1 MKKPAFGG
9 RASSVA
15 CNPILAP
22 SCLIVDAASAHL
34 HLDLLHKKD
43 TETRLRAIT
52 YKGGD
57 LSTIKGNFGD
67 LPKFSEFNYSGRG
80 TYLVVNSGG
89 DKAADINMC
98 HAFYCE
104 WDDRS
109 KKEQLHIYK
118 EKFLPEPTF
127 MVDTGGKSIH
137 CYWVLKSPVTTD
149 LWKPIQVG
157 LVDYCKGDKNI
168 KDASRCMRL
177 AGFYYVDA
185 TGKPTNKSEII
196 NISGKEYSLEDIAKV
211 LPEPEPIKPR
221 KIVKTISPE
230 VANNRTLADIEEAL
244 SFIPRRVTGN
254 NTYERY
260 RNIAWGLKKAVAA
273 VGHPESTAIALLE
286 NHSPSGRD
294 TGWNI
299 SQVMR
304 SGGDQIG
311 EGTFWYEAMREGYKP
326 KTYQS
331 SQDFCSTLK
340 GFYE

>member
-1 MKKPAFGG
+1 M
-9 RASSVA
+9 
-15 CNPILAP
+15 
-22 SCLIVDAASAHL
+22 
-34 HLDLLHKKD
+34 
-43 TETRLRAIT
+43 
-52 YKGGD
+52 
-57 LSTIKGNFGD
+57 
-67 LPKFSEFNYSGRG
+67 
-80 TYLVVNSGG
+80 
-89 DKAADINMC
+89 DK
-98 HAFYCE
+98 
-104 WDDRS
+104 
-109 KKEQLHIYK
+109 Q
-118 EKFLPEPTF
+118 
-127 MVDTGGKSIH
+127 
-137 CYWVLKSPVTTD
+137 
-149 LWKPIQVG
+149 
-157 LVDYCKGDKNI
+157 
-168 KDASRCMRL
+168 
-177 AGFYYVDA
+177 
-185 TGKPTNKSEII
+185 
-196 NISGKEYSLEDIAKV
+196 EDIAKV

-230 VANNRTLADIEEAL
+230 VASNRTLADIEEAL